1 MKRYDKEFREQALK
15 LSDEIGVKKASEQLG
30 VIYGTLADWRKQRTK
45 QVKKPKIQQSEEEQ
59 KAENE
64 RLKKE
69 NAELH
74 KANAILKEALCFF
87 VDDRKR

>member
-45 QVKKPKIQQSEEEQ
+45 QAKKPKIQQSEEEQ
-59 KAENE
+59 KEENE

>member
-15 LSDEIGVKKASEQLG
+15 LSDEVGIKKAAEQLG
-30 VIYGTLADWRKQRTK
+30 IVYGTLADWRKQRGRTN
-45 QVKKPKIQQSEEEQ
+45 KKEVAINPDDEI
-59 KAENE
+59 A

-69 NAELH
+69 VNELH
-74 KANAILKEALCFF
+74 KANSILKDALGFF